1 MSDTVAATVLL
12 AKAVVK
18 RRYEASFGRG
28 QSELAGLRKFSYDPE
43 REEFLISK
51 KDDVLMGSLIT
62 KRFPC
67 DYAQATTILRRI
79 QSLDAHRQPFLR
91 FDHKGYLCLLELEKS
106 PLELVLKIHFYH
118 KGRASELCLA
128 PALTAALLK
137 AASWSDWLLDFES
150 IRA

>member
-1 MSDTVAATVLL
+1 MSDTVATTVLL

-28 QSELAGLRKFSYDPE
+28 QSELAALRKFSYDPE
-43 REEFLISK
+43 REEFLVCK

-67 DYAQATTILRRI
+67 EYAQATTILRRI
-79 QSLDAHRQPFLR
+79 QSLDAHRHPFLR
-91 FDHKGYLCLLELEKS
+91 FDHKGYLCLMELEKS
-106 PLELVLKIHFYH
+106 WRGLGLKINFYH
-118 KGRASELCLA
+118 NDRATELRLA